1 MTTYTKLTDFFPADM
16 FAEILNAAEQGTKH
30 AKELPDLPLIID
42 VETFTKTGKFD
53 SRIHSYIDKYFDN
66 LGYNTEK
73 SVCRLQGTLPGT
85 EYKIHKDTPSKVVT
99 LLIYVKGEE
108 GTTFYE
114 DVHPKSHISWNDGC
128 PKADWGINPT
138 VDTFT
143 PNAGYWF
150 DRDSQPW
157 HSYKNNQDSIRWV
170 FMYNIQDTGVYDS
183 VSRD

>member
-16 FAEILNAAEQGTKH
+16 FAEILNAAEQGTEYAKKH
-30 AKELPDLPLIID
+30 PDLPLIID
-42 VETFTKTGKFD
+42 TDTFNRGY
-53 SRIHSYIDKYFDN
+53 INNYIDAYFN
-66 LGYNTEK
+66 ELGYNTEN
-73 SVCRLQGTLPGT
+73 STCRLQGTFPGT

-114 DVHPKSHISWNDGC
+114 DVKGKDHISWNDGL
-128 PKADWGINPT
+128 PKHNWGINPT

-150 DRDSQPW
+150 DKETQPW
-157 HSYKNNQDSIRWV
+157 HSYTNNQDSTRWV
-170 FMYNIQDTGVYDS
+170 FMYNIIDAGAYTS
-183 VSRD
+183 VSRDTASK

>member
-1 MTTYTKLTDFFPADM
+1 MGNTYTKVTDFFPADM
-16 FAEILNAAEQGTKH
+16 FAEILNAAEHSSHNHRKH
-30 AKELPDLPLIID
+30 PDLPLIID
-42 VETFTKTGKFD
+42 IDTFIDGD
-53 SRIHSYIDKYFDN
+53 INQYIDKYFNN
-66 LGYNTEK
+66 LGYNTEE

-85 EYKIHKDTPSKVVT
+85 EYKIHKDTPSKILT

-114 DVHPKSHISWNDGC
+114 DVKGKDHITWNAGS

-157 HSYKNNQDSIRWV
+157 HSYTNNQDSIRWV
-170 FMYNIQDTGVYDS
+170 FMYNIQDTGAYDS
-183 VSRD
+183 VGRDTTSN

>member
-16 FAEILNAAEQGTKH
+16 FAEILNAAERGTKH
-30 AKELPDLPLIID
+30 AKDHSDLPLILDIQ
-42 VETFTKTGKFD
+42 TFKDGH
-53 SRIHSYIDKYFDN
+53 IHQYIDKYFDN
-66 LGYNTEK
+66 LGYNTEQ
-73 SVCRLQGTLPGT
+73 SICRLQGTKPGT

-114 DVHPKSHISWNDGC
+114 DVHSKSHISWNDGC
-128 PKADWGINPT
+128 PKSDWGINPT

-157 HSYKNNQDSIRWV
+157 HSYTNNQDSIRWV
-170 FMYNIQDTGVYDS
+170 FMYNIQDIGAYES
-183 VSRD
+183 VGRDT

>member
-1 MTTYTKLTDFFPADM
+1 MTTYTKLYDFFPADM
-16 FAEILNAAEQGTKH
+16 FAKILDAAENGTPH
-30 AKELPDLPLIID
+30 MNDHPDLPMIMD
-42 VETFTKTGKFD
+42 VDTWYETDIHKHCNKF
-53 SRIHSYIDKYFDN
+53 FDN
-66 LGYNTEK
+66 LGYNTERTT
-73 SVCRLQGTLPGT
+73 CRLQGVKPGT

-150 DRDSQPW
+150 NKEDQPW

-170 FMYNIQDTGVYDS
+170 FMYNIQDIGAYTS
-183 VSRD
+183 VEYNPTSK

>member
-1 MTTYTKLTDFFPADM
+1 MTTYTKVTDFFPADM
-16 FAEILNAAEQGTKH
+16 FAEILNAAEQGTEYARKH
-30 AKELPDLPLIID
+30 PDLPLIID
-42 VETFTKTGKFD
+42 IDTFKDGH
-53 SRIHSYIDKYFDN
+53 IQQYIDKYFDN
-66 LGYNTEK
+66 LGYNTEQ

-99 LLIYVKGEE
+99 LLIYVKGQE

-114 DVHPKSHISWNDGC
+114 DVHPKTHISWNDGC

-150 DRDSQPW
+150 NKEDQPW

-170 FMYNIQDTGVYDS
+170 FMYNIQDIGAYTS
-183 VSRD
+183 VGYNPTSK